1 MRDPRSHFTLC
12 SLRCQTTNAAHFAC
26 RKRKSHW
33 LLCCFASPLQHV
45 VKRSEVAP
53 SKPKT
58 KLEDISGALLNFFNP
73 VTCRPK
79 EDQTVVACR
88 AGENINKTTCLKNR
102 CCHSSKKSSQLRCYT
117 PLKDRLQL
125 TLRLFALG
133 IGGMIILGCLPL
145 LCCTYL
151 QGSKCANPLLRANK
165 EVEQI
170 VQKQTDMSE
179 NIGGYLLDLLRED
192 AKDRKQ
198 KKKEKMP
205 ADLEQPRQDKDANVT

>member
-1 MRDPRSHFTLC
+1 MMQMVTGTHFWGNCVILVMSPSIC
-12 SLRCQTTNAAHFAC
+12 PS
-26 RKRKSHW
+26 
-33 LLCCFASPLQHV
+33 FASPLQDV

-53 SKPKT
+53 NKPKT
-58 KLEDISGALLNFFNP
+58 KLEDISEALLNFFNP
-73 VTCRPK
+73 GTCRPK
-79 EDQTVVACR
+79 EDQTVVACQ

-102 CCHSSKKSSQLRCYT
+102 CCHSSKKSSQLKCFS

-133 IGGMIILGCLPL
+133 IGGMIILGCLPFF
-145 LCCTYL
+145 CCTYL

-170 VQKQTDMSE
+170 VQKQTDRSE

-192 AKDRKQ
+192 AKDHKR
-198 KKKEKMP
+198 KKKEKMS
-205 ADLEQPRQDKDANVT
+205 ADLEQPGQDKDASVT